1 MLILL
6 LAQENHFQIL
16 MYNLKILSLSAVD
29 ATSSITENKEMGNTF
44 KIDFGKRIKEL
55 RTLQNITQEELSFR
69 SGVSRSHIGMIEKGL
84 RDISLTCIF
93 KLSRALN
100 TPINAIFNFADLEKY
115 KNIDSETIFSCSRN
129 PYGTILKTE

>member
-1 MLILL
+1 M
-6 LAQENHFQIL
+6 
-16 MYNLKILSLSAVD
+16 
-29 ATSSITENKEMGNTF
+29 
-44 KIDFGKRIKEL
+44 IKEL

-100 TPINAIFNFADLEKY
+100 TPINAIFNFDDIEKY
-115 KNIDSETIFSCSRN
+115 PNIDSETIF
-129 PYGTILKTE
+129 

>member
-100 TPINAIFNFADLEKY
+100 TPINAIFNFDDIEKY
-115 KNIDSETIFSCSRN
+115 KNIDSETIF
-129 PYGTILKTE
+129 

>member
-1 MLILL
+1 
-6 LAQENHFQIL
+6 
-16 MYNLKILSLSAVD
+16 
-29 ATSSITENKEMGNTF
+29 MGNTF

-55 RTLQNITQEELSFR
+55 RTLQKITQEELSFR

-100 TPINAIFNFADLEKY
+100 TPINAIFNFDDIEKY
-115 KNIDSETIFSCSRN
+115 QNIDSETIF
-129 PYGTILKTE
+129 

>member
-1 MLILL
+1 M
-6 LAQENHFQIL
+6 
-16 MYNLKILSLSAVD
+16 
-29 ATSSITENKEMGNTF
+29 
-44 KIDFGKRIKEL
+44 IKEL

-100 TPINAIFNFADLEKY
+100 TPINAIFNFDDIEKY
-115 KNIDSETIFSCSRN
+115 QNIDSETIF
-129 PYGTILKTE
+129 

>member
-1 MLILL
+1 M
-6 LAQENHFQIL
+6 
-16 MYNLKILSLSAVD
+16 
-29 ATSSITENKEMGNTF
+29 
-44 KIDFGKRIKEL
+44 IKEL

-100 TPINAIFNFADLEKY
+100 TPINAIFNFDDIEKY
-115 KNIDSETIFSCSRN
+115 
-129 PYGTILKTE
+129 

>member
-1 MLILL
+1 M
-6 LAQENHFQIL
+6 
-16 MYNLKILSLSAVD
+16 S
-29 ATSSITENKEMGNTF
+29 NTF

-100 TPINAIFNFADLEKY
+100 TPINAIFNFDDIEKY
-115 KNIDSETIFSCSRN
+115 QNIDSETIF
-129 PYGTILKTE
+129 